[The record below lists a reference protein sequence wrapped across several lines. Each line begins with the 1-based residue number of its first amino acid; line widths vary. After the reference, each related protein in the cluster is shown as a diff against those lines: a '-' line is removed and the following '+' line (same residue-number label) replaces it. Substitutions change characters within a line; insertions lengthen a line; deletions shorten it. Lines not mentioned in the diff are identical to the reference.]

1 MAIFASQ
8 IYQSLDREMA
18 EPSRLRLLLAITQL
32 AQSLKPLENS
42 PVTEIPKKT
51 SARSAKLASIPLSVA
66 GRGALG
72 IGRQLIGQS
81 PEYAFADLQEKTAEQ
96 VFKVL
101 GELKGVAM
109 KFGQALSVFEAAL
122 PEEIAKPYRETLTKL
137 QEAAPPLPARVVHKV
152 LAKEL
157 GEDWRDNFADFND
170 TPAASASIGQ
180 VHRGI
185 WKDGRAVAVKVQYPG
200 AAEALVSDLNQIQ
213 RFSKIFGLFMPGLEM
228 KPLLEELRA
237 RIIEE
242 VDYRYEAQ
250 AQEACWN
257 AYENDPDIAIP
268 KVVAVSDRV
277 LVSEWLDGTPLS
289 RIIAA
294 GTQEERNNAGIKLAR
309 FHFTAPMRAGLLHAD
324 PHPGNF
330 RVLKDGRL
338 GVLDFGA
345 CNRLPN
351 GFPEPFKRLLRNA
364 LEGDAIALY
373 NGFKADGFILPDV
386 DVDPQLVL
394 DYLLPLVEPLRTPY
408 FTYTREWLR
417 DQSARVG
424 DPRNPTAKIGF
435 QLNLPAE
442 YMLIHRVTLGT
453 TGIFCQLRAQGNFRD
468 EALSWF
474 PEITPTSLQTI
485 S

>member
-1 MAIFASQ
+1 
-8 IYQSLDREMA
+8 MA
-18 EPSRLRLLLAITQL
+18 E
-32 AQSLKPLENS
+32 
-42 PVTEIPKKT
+42 IPQKT

-81 PEYAFADLQEKTAEQ
+81 PQFAFADLQEKTAEQ

-101 GELKGVAM
+101 GELKGGAM

-137 QEAAPPLPARVVHKV
+137 QESAPPLPARVVHKV

-157 GEDWRDNFADFND
+157 GEDWRDNFASFDD

-180 VHRGI
+180 VHRGV

-200 AAEALVSDLNQIQ
+200 AAEALISDLNQIQ

-242 VDYRYEAQ
+242 VDYRYEAK
-250 AQEACWN
+250 AQEACWF
-257 AYENDPDIAIP
+257 AYESDPDIAIP

-277 LVSEWLDGTPLS
+277 LVSEWLDGIPLA
-289 RIIAA
+289 RVIAE
-294 GTQEERNNAGIKLAR
+294 GTQAERNNAGIKLAR

-330 RVLKDGRL
+330 RVLKDGRV

-364 LEGDAIALY
+364 LEGDAVALY
-373 NGFKADGFILPDV
+373 EGFKADGFILPDV

-408 FTYTREWLR
+408 FEYTREWLR
-417 DQSARVG
+417 EQSARVG

-474 PEITPTSLQTI
+474 PEITPTSLQNA
-485 S
+485 

>member
-1 MAIFASQ
+1 VSDELPQ
-8 IYQSLDREMA
+8 G
-18 EPSRLRLLLAITQL
+18 
-32 AQSLKPLENS
+32 
-42 PVTEIPKKT
+42 T
-51 SARSAKLASIPLSVA
+51 SKRSAKMASIPLSLA
-66 GRGALG
+66 GRGAIG
-72 IGRQLIGQS
+72 FGRQLIGQS
-81 PEYAFADLQEKTAEQ
+81 PDFAFADLQEKTAEQ

-101 GELKGVAM
+101 GELKGGAM

-122 PEEIAKPYRETLTKL
+122 PEKIAKPYRETLVKL

-157 GEDWRDNFADFND
+157 GEHWRDNFAEFND

-180 VHRGI
+180 VHKGI
-185 WKDGRAVAVKVQYPG
+185 WKDGRSVAVKIQYPG
-200 AAEALVSDLNQIQ
+200 AKEALISDLNQIQ
-213 RFSKIFGLFMPGLEM
+213 RFAKIFQLLLPGVEM
-228 KPLLEELRA
+228 KPLLEELKA

-242 VDYRYEAQ
+242 VDYRYEAS
-250 AQEACWN
+250 AQSACFEA
-257 AYENDPDIAIP
+257 YKGDSDIAIP
-268 KVVAVSDRV
+268 EVIMATDRV
-277 LVSEWLDGTPLS
+277 LVSQWLEGTPLS
-289 RIIAA
+289 KVIAD
-294 GTQEERNNAGIKLAR
+294 GTQDERNNAGIRLAR

-373 NGFKADGFILPDV
+373 NGFKEDGFILSNVEVSPE
-386 DVDPQLVL
+386 LVL
-394 DYLLPLVEPLRTPY
+394 DYLLPLVEPLRTDY
-408 FTYTREWLR
+408 FAYTRDWLR
-417 DQSARVG
+417 TQSVRVG

-435 QLNLPAE
+435 QLNLPPE
-442 YMLIHRVTLGT
+442 YVLIHRVTLGT
-453 TGIFCQLRAQGNFRD
+453 TGIFCQLRAEGNFRD

-474 PEITPTSLQTI
+474 PEITPSHLQK

>member
-1 MAIFASQ
+1 MPVS
-8 IYQSLDREMA
+8 E
-18 EPSRLRLLLAITQL
+18 QL
-32 AQSLKPLENS
+32 PQG
-42 PVTEIPKKT
+42 T
-51 SARSAKLASIPLSVA
+51 SKRSAKMASIPLSLA
-66 GRGALG
+66 GRGAIG
-72 IGRQLIGQS
+72 FGRQLIGQS
-81 PEYAFADLQEKTAEQ
+81 PDFAFADLQEKTAEQ
-96 VFKVL
+96 IFKVL
-101 GELKGVAM
+101 GELKGGAM

-122 PEEIAKPYRETLTKL
+122 PEDIAKPYRETLVKL

-157 GEDWRDNFADFND
+157 GEHWRDNFAEFND

-180 VHRGI
+180 VHKGL
-185 WKDGRAVAVKVQYPG
+185 WKDGRAVAVKIQYPG
-200 AAEALVSDLNQIQ
+200 AKEALISDLNQIQ
-213 RFSKIFGLFMPGLEM
+213 RFAKIFQLLLPGVEM
-228 KPLLEELRA
+228 KPLLEELKA

-242 VDYRYEAQ
+242 VDYRYEAS
-250 AQEACWN
+250 AQSACFEA
-257 AYENDPDIAIP
+257 YKGDSDIAIP
-268 KVVAVSDRV
+268 EVIMATDRV
-277 LVSEWLDGTPLS
+277 LVSQWLEGTPLS
-289 RIIAA
+289 KVITD
-294 GTQEERNNAGIKLAR
+294 GTQEERNNAGIRLAR

-373 NGFKADGFILPDV
+373 NGFKEDGFILADV
-386 DVDPQLVL
+386 EVSPELVL
-394 DYLLPLVEPLRTPY
+394 DYLLPLVEPLRTDY
-408 FTYTREWLR
+408 FAYSRDWLR
-417 DQSARVG
+417 TQSVRVG

-435 QLNLPAE
+435 QLNLPPE
-442 YMLIHRVTLGT
+442 YVLIHRVTLGT
-453 TGIFCQLRAQGNFRD
+453 TGIFCQLRAEGNFRD

-474 PEITPTSLQTI
+474 PEITPSHLQK

>member
-1 MAIFASQ
+1 
-8 IYQSLDREMA
+8 MA
-18 EPSRLRLLLAITQL
+18 ELDEA
-32 AQSLKPLENS
+32 
-42 PVTEIPKKT
+42 TEIPKSGKV
-51 SARSAKLASIPLSVA
+51 RGAKLASLPLSLA
-66 GRGALG
+66 GRSAVGF
-72 IGRQLIGQS
+72 GRQLVGQS
-81 PEYAFADLQEKTAEQ
+81 GSLVFQEIQEKTAEQ

-101 GELKGVAM
+101 GELKGGAM

-137 QEAAPPLPARVVHKV
+137 QEAAPPLPTRVVHAV

-157 GEDWRDNFADFND
+157 GEDWRDNFSEFTDK
-170 TPAASASIGQ
+170 PAASASIGQ
-180 VHRGI
+180 VHKAK
-185 WKDGRAVAVKVQYPG
+185 WKDGRAVAVKIQYPG
-200 AAEALVSDLNQIQ
+200 AAEALISDLNQIQ
-213 RFSKIFGLFMPGLEM
+213 RFAKIFQLVLPGLEM

-242 VDYRYEAQ
+242 VDYRFEAQ

-257 AYENDPDIAIP
+257 AFENDPDIAIP
-268 KVVAVSDRV
+268 KVVQATDRV
-277 LVSEWLDGTPLS
+277 LVSEWLEGIPLAKV
-289 RIIAA
+289 IEK
-294 GTQEERNNAGIKLAR
+294 GNQQERNNAGIRLAR
-309 FHFTAPMRAGLLHAD
+309 FHFTAPTRAGLLHAD

-330 RVLKDGRL
+330 RVLADGRL

-373 NGFKADGFILPDV
+373 NGFKEDGFILADV

-394 DYLLPLVEPLRTPY
+394 DYLLPLVEPLRTEH
-408 FTYTREWLR
+408 FAYTREWLR
-417 DQSARVG
+417 EQSVRVG

-435 QLNLPAE
+435 QLNLPPE
-442 YMLIHRVTLGT
+442 YVLIHRVTLGT
-453 TGIFCQLRAQGNFRD
+453 TGIFCQLRAAGNFRD

-474 PEITPTSLQTI
+474 PEITPSHLQ
-485 S
+485 SSPA

>member
-1 MAIFASQ
+1 MQVS
-8 IYQSLDREMA
+8 E
-18 EPSRLRLLLAITQL
+18 QL
-32 AQSLKPLENS
+32 PQG
-42 PVTEIPKKT
+42 T
-51 SARSAKLASIPLSVA
+51 SKRSAKMASIPLSLA
-66 GRGALG
+66 GRGAIG
-72 IGRQLIGQS
+72 FGRQLIGQS
-81 PEYAFADLQEKTAEQ
+81 PDFAFADLQEKTAEQ
-96 VFKVL
+96 IFKVL
-101 GELKGVAM
+101 GELKGGAM

-122 PEEIAKPYRETLTKL
+122 PEEIAKPYRETLVKL

-157 GEDWRDNFADFND
+157 GEHWRDNFAEFND

-180 VHRGI
+180 VHKGI
-185 WKDGRAVAVKVQYPG
+185 WKDGREVAVKIQYPG
-200 AAEALVSDLNQIQ
+200 AKEALISDLNQIQ
-213 RFSKIFGLFMPGLEM
+213 RFAKIFQLLLPGVEM
-228 KPLLEELRA
+228 KPLLEELKA

-242 VDYRYEAQ
+242 VDYRYEAS
-250 AQEACWN
+250 AQSACFEA
-257 AYENDPDIAIP
+257 YKGDSDIAIP
-268 KVVAVSDRV
+268 EVIMATDRV
-277 LVSEWLDGTPLS
+277 LVSQWLEGTPLS
-289 RIIAA
+289 KVIAD
-294 GTQEERNNAGIKLAR
+294 GTQDERNNAGIRLAR

-373 NGFKADGFILPDV
+373 KGFKEDGFILSDV
-386 DVDPQLVL
+386 EVSPELVL
-394 DYLLPLVEPLRTPY
+394 DYLLPLVEPLRTDY
-408 FTYTREWLR
+408 FAYSRDWLR
-417 DQSARVG
+417 TQSVRVG

-435 QLNLPAE
+435 QLNLPPE
-442 YMLIHRVTLGT
+442 YVLIHRVTLGT
-453 TGIFCQLRAQGNFRD
+453 TGIFCQLRAEGNFRD

-474 PEITPTSLQTI
+474 PEITPSHLQR

>member
-1 MAIFASQ
+1 MQVS
-8 IYQSLDREMA
+8 E
-18 EPSRLRLLLAITQL
+18 QL
-32 AQSLKPLENS
+32 PQG
-42 PVTEIPKKT
+42 T
-51 SARSAKLASIPLSVA
+51 SKRSAKMASIPLSLA
-66 GRGALG
+66 GRGAIG
-72 IGRQLIGQS
+72 FGRQLIGQS
-81 PEYAFADLQEKTAEQ
+81 PDFAFADLQEKTAEQ
-96 VFKVL
+96 IFKVL
-101 GELKGVAM
+101 GELKGGAM

-122 PEEIAKPYRETLTKL
+122 PEEIAKPYRETLVKL

-157 GEDWRDNFADFND
+157 GEHWRDNFAEFND

-180 VHRGI
+180 VHKGI
-185 WKDGRAVAVKVQYPG
+185 WKDGREVAVKIQYPG
-200 AAEALVSDLNQIQ
+200 AKEALISDLNQIQ
-213 RFSKIFGLFMPGLEM
+213 RFAKIFQLLLPGVEM
-228 KPLLEELRA
+228 KPLLEELKA

-242 VDYRYEAQ
+242 VDYRYEAS
-250 AQEACWN
+250 AQSACFEA
-257 AYENDPDIAIP
+257 YKGDSDIAIP
-268 KVVAVSDRV
+268 EVIMATDRV
-277 LVSEWLDGTPLS
+277 LVSQWLEGTPLS
-289 RIIAA
+289 KVIAD
-294 GTQEERNNAGIKLAR
+294 GTQDERNNAGIRLAR

-373 NGFKADGFILPDV
+373 NGFKEDGFILSDV
-386 DVDPQLVL
+386 EVSPELVL
-394 DYLLPLVEPLRTPY
+394 DYLLPLVEPLRTDY
-408 FTYTREWLR
+408 FAYSRDWLR
-417 DQSARVG
+417 TQSVRVG

-435 QLNLPAE
+435 QLNLPPE
-442 YMLIHRVTLGT
+442 YVLIHRVTLGT
-453 TGIFCQLRAQGNFRD
+453 TGIFCQLRAEGNFRD

-474 PEITPTSLQTI
+474 PEITPSHLQR

>member
-1 MAIFASQ
+1 MSV
-8 IYQSLDREMA
+8 SE
-18 EPSRLRLLLAITQL
+18 QL
-32 AQSLKPLENS
+32 PQG
-42 PVTEIPKKT
+42 T
-51 SARSAKLASIPLSVA
+51 SKRSAKMASIPLSLA
-66 GRGALG
+66 GRGAMG
-72 IGRQLIGQS
+72 FGRQLIGQS
-81 PEYAFADLQEKTAEQ
+81 PDFAFADLQEKTAEQ
-96 VFKVL
+96 IFKVL
-101 GELKGVAM
+101 GELKGGAM

-122 PEEIAKPYRETLTKL
+122 PEEIAKPYRETLVKL

-157 GEDWRDNFADFND
+157 GEHWRDNFAEFND

-180 VHRGI
+180 VHKGI
-185 WKDGRAVAVKVQYPG
+185 WKDGRAVAVKIQYPG
-200 AAEALVSDLNQIQ
+200 AKEALISDLNQIQ
-213 RFSKIFGLFMPGLEM
+213 RFAKIFQLLLPGVEM
-228 KPLLEELRA
+228 KPLLEELKA

-242 VDYRYEAQ
+242 VDYRYEAS
-250 AQEACWN
+250 AQSACFEA
-257 AYENDPDIAIP
+257 YKGDSDIAIP
-268 KVVAVSDRV
+268 EVIMATDRV
-277 LVSEWLDGTPLS
+277 LVSQWLEGTPLS
-289 RIIAA
+289 KVIAD
-294 GTQEERNNAGIKLAR
+294 GTQEERNNAGIRLAR

-373 NGFKADGFILPDV
+373 NGFKEDGFILADV
-386 DVDPQLVL
+386 EVSPELVL
-394 DYLLPLVEPLRTPY
+394 DYLLPLVEPLRTDY
-408 FTYTREWLR
+408 FAYSRDWLR
-417 DQSARVG
+417 TQSVRVG

-435 QLNLPAE
+435 QLNLPPE
-442 YMLIHRVTLGT
+442 YVLIHRVTLGT
-453 TGIFCQLRAQGNFRD
+453 TGIFCQLRAEGNFRD

-474 PEITPTSLQTI
+474 PEITPSHLQK

>member
-1 MAIFASQ
+1 MRVS
-8 IYQSLDREMA
+8 E
-18 EPSRLRLLLAITQL
+18 QL
-32 AQSLKPLENS
+32 PQG
-42 PVTEIPKKT
+42 T
-51 SARSAKLASIPLSVA
+51 SKRSAKMASIPLSLA
-66 GRGALG
+66 GRGAIG
-72 IGRQLIGQS
+72 FGRQLIGQS
-81 PEYAFADLQEKTAEQ
+81 PDFAFADLQEKTAEQ
-96 VFKVL
+96 IFKVL
-101 GELKGVAM
+101 GELKGGAM

-122 PEEIAKPYRETLTKL
+122 PEDIAKPYRETLVKL

-157 GEDWRDNFADFND
+157 GEHWRDNFAEFND

-180 VHRGI
+180 VHKGL
-185 WKDGRAVAVKVQYPG
+185 WKDGRAVAVKIQYPG
-200 AAEALVSDLNQIQ
+200 AKEALISDLNQIQ
-213 RFSKIFGLFMPGLEM
+213 RFAKIFQLLLPGVEM
-228 KPLLEELRA
+228 KPLLEELKA

-242 VDYRYEAQ
+242 VDYRYEAS
-250 AQEACWN
+250 AQSACFEA
-257 AYENDPDIAIP
+257 YKGDSDIAIP
-268 KVVAVSDRV
+268 EVIMATDRV
-277 LVSEWLDGTPLS
+277 LVSQWLEGTPLS
-289 RIIAA
+289 KVITD
-294 GTQEERNNAGIKLAR
+294 GTQDERNNAGIRLAR

-373 NGFKADGFILPDV
+373 NGFKEDGFILSDV
-386 DVDPQLVL
+386 EVSPELVL
-394 DYLLPLVEPLRTPY
+394 DYLLPLVEPLRTDY
-408 FTYTREWLR
+408 FAYSRDWLR
-417 DQSARVG
+417 TQSVRVG

-435 QLNLPAE
+435 QLNLPPE
-442 YMLIHRVTLGT
+442 YVLIHRVTLGT
-453 TGIFCQLRAQGNFRD
+453 TGIFCQLRAEGNFRD

-474 PEITPTSLQTI
+474 PEITPSHLQK

>member
-1 MAIFASQ
+1 VQVS
-8 IYQSLDREMA
+8 E
-18 EPSRLRLLLAITQL
+18 QL
-32 AQSLKPLENS
+32 PQG
-42 PVTEIPKKT
+42 T
-51 SARSAKLASIPLSVA
+51 SKRSAKMASIPLSLA
-66 GRGALG
+66 GRGAIG
-72 IGRQLIGQS
+72 FGRQLIGQS
-81 PEYAFADLQEKTAEQ
+81 PDFAFADLQEKTAEQ
-96 VFKVL
+96 IFKVL
-101 GELKGVAM
+101 GELKGGAM

-122 PEEIAKPYRETLTKL
+122 PEEIAKPYRETLVKL

-157 GEDWRDNFADFND
+157 GEHWRDNFAEFND

-180 VHRGI
+180 VHKGI
-185 WKDGRAVAVKVQYPG
+185 WKDGRAVAVKIQYPG
-200 AAEALVSDLNQIQ
+200 AKEALISDLNQIQ
-213 RFSKIFGLFMPGLEM
+213 RFAKIFQLLLPGVEM
-228 KPLLEELRA
+228 KPLLEELKT

-242 VDYRYEAQ
+242 VDYRYEAS
-250 AQEACWN
+250 AQSACFEA
-257 AYENDPDIAIP
+257 YKDDSDIAIP
-268 KVVAVSDRV
+268 EVIMATDRV
-277 LVSEWLDGTPLS
+277 LVSQWLEGTPLS
-289 RIIAA
+289 KVIAD
-294 GTQEERNNAGIKLAR
+294 GTQQERNNAGIRLAR

-373 NGFKADGFILPDV
+373 NGFKEDGFILSDV
-386 DVDPQLVL
+386 EVDPKLVL
-394 DYLLPLVEPLRTPY
+394 DYLLPLVEPLRTDY
-408 FTYTREWLR
+408 FAYSRDWLR
-417 DQSARVG
+417 TQSLRVG

-442 YMLIHRVTLGT
+442 YVLIHRVTLGT
-453 TGIFCQLRAQGNFRD
+453 TGIFCQLRAEGNFRD

-474 PEITPTSLQTI
+474 PEITPSHLQR

>member
-1 MAIFASQ
+1 M
-8 IYQSLDREMA
+8 
-18 EPSRLRLLLAITQL
+18 
-32 AQSLKPLENS
+32 
-42 PVTEIPKKT
+42 PVSEELPQGT
-51 SARSAKLASIPLSVA
+51 SKRSAKMASIPLSLA
-66 GRGALG
+66 GRGAIG
-72 IGRQLIGQS
+72 FGRQLIGQS
-81 PEYAFADLQEKTAEQ
+81 PDFAFADLQEKTAEQ
-96 VFKVL
+96 IFKVL
-101 GELKGVAM
+101 GELKGGAM

-122 PEEIAKPYRETLTKL
+122 PEDIAKPYRETLVKL

-157 GEDWRDNFADFND
+157 GEHWRDNFAEFND

-180 VHRGI
+180 VHKGI
-185 WKDGRAVAVKVQYPG
+185 WKDGRAVAVKIQYPG
-200 AAEALVSDLNQIQ
+200 AKEALISDLNQIQ
-213 RFSKIFGLFMPGLEM
+213 RFAKIFQLLLPGVEM
-228 KPLLEELRA
+228 KPLLEELKA

-242 VDYRYEAQ
+242 VDYRYEAS
-250 AQEACWN
+250 AQSACFEA
-257 AYENDPDIAIP
+257 YKGDSDIAIP
-268 KVVAVSDRV
+268 EVIMATDRV
-277 LVSEWLDGTPLS
+277 LVSQWLEGTPLS
-289 RIIAA
+289 KVITD
-294 GTQEERNNAGIKLAR
+294 GTQEERNSAGIRLAR

-373 NGFKADGFILPDV
+373 NGFKEDGFILADV
-386 DVDPQLVL
+386 EVSPELVL
-394 DYLLPLVEPLRTPY
+394 DYLLPLVEPLRTDY
-408 FTYTREWLR
+408 FSYSRDWLR
-417 DQSARVG
+417 TQSVRVG

-435 QLNLPAE
+435 QLNLPPE
-442 YMLIHRVTLGT
+442 YVLIHRVTLGT
-453 TGIFCQLRAQGNFRD
+453 TGIFCQLRAEGNFRD

-474 PEITPTSLQTI
+474 PEITPSHLQK

>member
-1 MAIFASQ
+1 MS
-8 IYQSLDREMA
+8 E
-18 EPSRLRLLLAITQL
+18 QL
-32 AQSLKPLENS
+32 PQG
-42 PVTEIPKKT
+42 T
-51 SARSAKLASIPLSVA
+51 SKRSAKMASIPLSLA
-66 GRGALG
+66 GRGAIG
-72 IGRQLIGQS
+72 FGRQLIGQS
-81 PEYAFADLQEKTAEQ
+81 PDFAFADLQEKTAEQ
-96 VFKVL
+96 IFKVL
-101 GELKGVAM
+101 GELKGGAM

-122 PEEIAKPYRETLTKL
+122 PEEIAKPYRETLVKL

-157 GEDWRDNFADFND
+157 GEHWRDNFAEFND

-180 VHRGI
+180 VHKGI
-185 WKDGRAVAVKVQYPG
+185 WKDGREVAVKIQYPG
-200 AAEALVSDLNQIQ
+200 AKEALISDLNQIQ
-213 RFSKIFGLFMPGLEM
+213 RFAKIFQLLLPGVEM
-228 KPLLEELRA
+228 KPLLEELKA

-242 VDYRYEAQ
+242 VDYRYEAS
-250 AQEACWN
+250 AQSACFEA
-257 AYENDPDIAIP
+257 YKGDSDIAIP
-268 KVVAVSDRV
+268 EVIMATDRV
-277 LVSEWLDGTPLS
+277 LVSQWLEGTPLS
-289 RIIAA
+289 KVIAD
-294 GTQEERNNAGIKLAR
+294 GTQDERNNAGIRLAR

-373 NGFKADGFILPDV
+373 NGFKEDGFILSDV
-386 DVDPQLVL
+386 EVNPELVL
-394 DYLLPLVEPLRTPY
+394 DYLLPLVEPLRTDY
-408 FTYTREWLR
+408 FAYSRDWLR
-417 DQSARVG
+417 TQSVRVG

-435 QLNLPAE
+435 QLNLPPE
-442 YMLIHRVTLGT
+442 YVLIHRVTLGT
-453 TGIFCQLRAQGNFRD
+453 TGIFCQLRAEGNFRD

-474 PEITPTSLQTI
+474 PEITPSHLQK

>member
-1 MAIFASQ
+1 MAVS
-8 IYQSLDREMA
+8 E
-18 EPSRLRLLLAITQL
+18 QL
-32 AQSLKPLENS
+32 PQG
-42 PVTEIPKKT
+42 T
-51 SARSAKLASIPLSVA
+51 SKRSAKMASIPLSLA
-66 GRGALG
+66 GRGAIG
-72 IGRQLIGQS
+72 FGRQLIGQS
-81 PEYAFADLQEKTAEQ
+81 PDFAFADLQEKTAEQ
-96 VFKVL
+96 IFKVL
-101 GELKGVAM
+101 GELKGGAM

-122 PEEIAKPYRETLTKL
+122 PEDIAKPYRETLVKL

-157 GEDWRDNFADFND
+157 GEHWRDNFAEFND

-180 VHRGI
+180 VHKGL
-185 WKDGRAVAVKVQYPG
+185 WKDGRAVAVKIQYPG
-200 AAEALVSDLNQIQ
+200 AKEALISDLNQIQ
-213 RFSKIFGLFMPGLEM
+213 RFAKIFQLLLPGVEM
-228 KPLLEELRA
+228 KPLLEELKA

-242 VDYRYEAQ
+242 VDYRYEAS
-250 AQEACWN
+250 AQSACFEA
-257 AYENDPDIAIP
+257 YKGDSDIAIP
-268 KVVAVSDRV
+268 EVIMATDRV
-277 LVSEWLDGTPLS
+277 LVSQWLEGTPLS
-289 RIIAA
+289 KVITD
-294 GTQEERNNAGIKLAR
+294 GTQEERNSAGIRLAR

-373 NGFKADGFILPDV
+373 NGFKEDGFILADV
-386 DVDPQLVL
+386 EVSPELVL
-394 DYLLPLVEPLRTPY
+394 DYLLPLVEPLRTDY
-408 FTYTREWLR
+408 FAYSRDWLR
-417 DQSARVG
+417 TQSVRVG

-435 QLNLPAE
+435 QLNLPPE
-442 YMLIHRVTLGT
+442 YVLIHRVTLGT
-453 TGIFCQLRAQGNFRD
+453 TGIFCQLRAEGNFRD

-474 PEITPTSLQTI
+474 PEITPSHLQK

>member
-1 MAIFASQ
+1 MQVS
-8 IYQSLDREMA
+8 E
-18 EPSRLRLLLAITQL
+18 QL
-32 AQSLKPLENS
+32 PQG
-42 PVTEIPKKT
+42 T
-51 SARSAKLASIPLSVA
+51 SKRSAKMASIPLSLA
-66 GRGALG
+66 GRGAIG
-72 IGRQLIGQS
+72 FGRQLIGQS
-81 PEYAFADLQEKTAEQ
+81 PDFAFADLQEKTAEQ
-96 VFKVL
+96 IFKVL
-101 GELKGVAM
+101 GELKGGAM

-122 PEEIAKPYRETLTKL
+122 PEEIAKPYRETLVKL

-157 GEDWRDNFADFND
+157 GEHWRDNFAEFND

-180 VHRGI
+180 VHKGI
-185 WKDGRAVAVKVQYPG
+185 WKDGREVAVKIQYPG
-200 AAEALVSDLNQIQ
+200 AKEALISDLNQIQ
-213 RFSKIFGLFMPGLEM
+213 RFAKIFQLLLPGVEM
-228 KPLLEELRA
+228 KPLLEELKA

-242 VDYRYEAQ
+242 VDYRYEAS
-250 AQEACWN
+250 AQSACFEA
-257 AYENDPDIAIP
+257 YKGDSDIAIP
-268 KVVAVSDRV
+268 EVIMATDRV
-277 LVSEWLDGTPLS
+277 LVSQWLEGTPLS
-289 RIIAA
+289 KVIAD
-294 GTQEERNNAGIKLAR
+294 GTQDERNNAGIRLAR

-373 NGFKADGFILPDV
+373 NGFKEDGFILSDV
-386 DVDPQLVL
+386 EVSPELVL
-394 DYLLPLVEPLRTPY
+394 DYLLPLVEPLRTDY
-408 FTYTREWLR
+408 FAYSRDWLR
-417 DQSARVG
+417 TQSVRVG

-435 QLNLPAE
+435 QLNLPPE
-442 YMLIHRVTLGT
+442 YVLIHRVTLGT
-453 TGIFCQLRAQGNFRD
+453 TGIFCQLRAEGNFRD

-474 PEITPTSLQTI
+474 PEITPSHLQK

>member
-1 MAIFASQ
+1 MKVSEELPQ
-8 IYQSLDREMA
+8 G
-18 EPSRLRLLLAITQL
+18 
-32 AQSLKPLENS
+32 
-42 PVTEIPKKT
+42 T
-51 SARSAKLASIPLSVA
+51 SKRSAKMASIPLSLA
-66 GRGALG
+66 GRGAIG
-72 IGRQLIGQS
+72 FGRQLIGQS
-81 PEYAFADLQEKTAEQ
+81 PDFAFADLQEKTAEQ
-96 VFKVL
+96 IFKVL
-101 GELKGVAM
+101 GELKGGAM

-122 PEEIAKPYRETLTKL
+122 PEDIAKPYRETLVKL

-157 GEDWRDNFADFND
+157 GEHWRDNFAEFND

-180 VHRGI
+180 VHKGI
-185 WKDGRAVAVKVQYPG
+185 WKDGRAVAVKIQYPG
-200 AAEALVSDLNQIQ
+200 AKEALISDLNQIQ
-213 RFSKIFGLFMPGLEM
+213 RFAKIFQLLLPGVEM
-228 KPLLEELRA
+228 KPLLEELKA

-242 VDYRYEAQ
+242 VDYRYEAS
-250 AQEACWN
+250 AQSACFD
-257 AYENDPDIAIP
+257 AYKGDSDIAIP
-268 KVVAVSDRV
+268 EVIMATDRV
-277 LVSEWLDGTPLS
+277 LVSQWLEGTPLS
-289 RIIAA
+289 KVITD
-294 GTQEERNNAGIKLAR
+294 GTQEERNSAGIRLAR

-373 NGFKADGFILPDV
+373 NGFKEDGFILADV
-386 DVDPQLVL
+386 EVSPELVL
-394 DYLLPLVEPLRTPY
+394 DYLLPLVEPLRTDY
-408 FTYTREWLR
+408 FAYSRDWLR
-417 DQSARVG
+417 TQSVRVG

-435 QLNLPAE
+435 QLNLPPE
-442 YMLIHRVTLGT
+442 YVLIHRVTLGT
-453 TGIFCQLRAQGNFRD
+453 TGIFCQLRAEGNFRD

-474 PEITPTSLQTI
+474 PEITPSHLQK

>member
-1 MAIFASQ
+1 MRVS
-8 IYQSLDREMA
+8 E
-18 EPSRLRLLLAITQL
+18 QL
-32 AQSLKPLENS
+32 PQG
-42 PVTEIPKKT
+42 T
-51 SARSAKLASIPLSVA
+51 SKRSAKMASIPLSLA
-66 GRGALG
+66 GRGAIG
-72 IGRQLIGQS
+72 FGRQLIGQS
-81 PEYAFADLQEKTAEQ
+81 PDFAFADLQEKTAEQ
-96 VFKVL
+96 IFKVL
-101 GELKGVAM
+101 GELKGGAM

-122 PEEIAKPYRETLTKL
+122 PEDIAKPYRETLVKL

-157 GEDWRDNFADFND
+157 GEHWRDNFAEFND

-180 VHRGI
+180 VHKGL
-185 WKDGRAVAVKVQYPG
+185 WKDGRAVAVKIQYPG
-200 AAEALVSDLNQIQ
+200 AKEALISDLNQIQ
-213 RFSKIFGLFMPGLEM
+213 RFAKIFQLLLPGVEM
-228 KPLLEELRA
+228 KPLLEELKA

-242 VDYRYEAQ
+242 VDYRYEAS
-250 AQEACWN
+250 AQSACFEA
-257 AYENDPDIAIP
+257 YKGDSDIAIP
-268 KVVAVSDRV
+268 EVIMATDRV
-277 LVSEWLDGTPLS
+277 LVSQWLEGTPLS
-289 RIIAA
+289 KVITD
-294 GTQEERNNAGIKLAR
+294 GTQEERNNAGIRLAR

-373 NGFKADGFILPDV
+373 NGFKEDGFILSDV
-386 DVDPQLVL
+386 EVNPELVL
-394 DYLLPLVEPLRTPY
+394 DYLLPLVEPLRTDY
-408 FTYTREWLR
+408 FAYSRDWLR
-417 DQSARVG
+417 TQSVRVG

-435 QLNLPAE
+435 QLNLPPE
-442 YMLIHRVTLGT
+442 YVLIHRVTLGT
-453 TGIFCQLRAQGNFRD
+453 TGIFCQLRAEGNFRD

-474 PEITPTSLQTI
+474 PEITPSHLQK

>member
-1 MAIFASQ
+1 MQVS
-8 IYQSLDREMA
+8 E
-18 EPSRLRLLLAITQL
+18 QL
-32 AQSLKPLENS
+32 PQG
-42 PVTEIPKKT
+42 T
-51 SARSAKLASIPLSVA
+51 SKRSAKMASIPLSLA
-66 GRGALG
+66 GRGAIG
-72 IGRQLIGQS
+72 FGRQLIGQS
-81 PEYAFADLQEKTAEQ
+81 PDFAFADMQEKTAEQ
-96 VFKVL
+96 IFKVL
-101 GELKGVAM
+101 GELKGGAM

-122 PEEIAKPYRETLTKL
+122 PEEIAKPYRETLVKL

-157 GEDWRDNFADFND
+157 GEHWRDNFAEFND

-180 VHRGI
+180 VHKGI
-185 WKDGRAVAVKVQYPG
+185 WKDGREVAVKIQYPG
-200 AAEALVSDLNQIQ
+200 AKEALISDLNQIQ
-213 RFSKIFGLFMPGLEM
+213 RFAKIFQLLLPGVEM
-228 KPLLEELRA
+228 KPLLEELKA

-242 VDYRYEAQ
+242 VDYRYEAS
-250 AQEACWN
+250 AQSACFEA
-257 AYENDPDIAIP
+257 YKGDSDIAIP
-268 KVVAVSDRV
+268 EVIMATDRV
-277 LVSEWLDGTPLS
+277 LVSQWLEGTPLS
-289 RIIAA
+289 KVIAD
-294 GTQEERNNAGIKLAR
+294 GTQEERNNAGIRLAR

-373 NGFKADGFILPDV
+373 NGFKEDGFILSDV
-386 DVDPQLVL
+386 EVSPELVL
-394 DYLLPLVEPLRTPY
+394 DYLLPLVEPLRTDY
-408 FTYTREWLR
+408 FAYSRDWLR
-417 DQSARVG
+417 TQSVRVG

-435 QLNLPAE
+435 QLNLPPE
-442 YMLIHRVTLGT
+442 YVLIHRVTLGT
-453 TGIFCQLRAQGNFRD
+453 TGIFCQLRAEGNFRD

-474 PEITPTSLQTI
+474 PEITPSHLQK

>member
-1 MAIFASQ
+1 MSV
-8 IYQSLDREMA
+8 SE
-18 EPSRLRLLLAITQL
+18 QL
-32 AQSLKPLENS
+32 PQG
-42 PVTEIPKKT
+42 T
-51 SARSAKLASIPLSVA
+51 SKRSAKMASIPLSLA
-66 GRGALG
+66 GRGAMG
-72 IGRQLIGQS
+72 FGRQLIGQS
-81 PEYAFADLQEKTAEQ
+81 PDFAFADLQEKTAEQ
-96 VFKVL
+96 IFKVL
-101 GELKGVAM
+101 GELKGGAM

-122 PEEIAKPYRETLTKL
+122 PEEIAKPYRETLVKL

-157 GEDWRDNFADFND
+157 GEHWRDNFAEFND

-180 VHRGI
+180 VHKGI
-185 WKDGRAVAVKVQYPG
+185 WKDGRAVAVKIQYPG
-200 AAEALVSDLNQIQ
+200 AKEALISDLNQIQ
-213 RFSKIFGLFMPGLEM
+213 RFAKIFQLLLPGVEM
-228 KPLLEELRA
+228 KPLLEELKA

-242 VDYRYEAQ
+242 VDYRYEAS
-250 AQEACWN
+250 AQSACFEA
-257 AYENDPDIAIP
+257 YKGDSDIAIP
-268 KVVAVSDRV
+268 EVIMATDRV
-277 LVSEWLDGTPLS
+277 LVSQWLEGTPLS
-289 RIIAA
+289 KVIAA
-294 GTQEERNNAGIKLAR
+294 GTQEERNNAGIRLAR

-373 NGFKADGFILPDV
+373 NGFKEDGFILADV
-386 DVDPQLVL
+386 EVSPELVL
-394 DYLLPLVEPLRTPY
+394 DYLLPLVEPLRTDY
-408 FTYTREWLR
+408 FAYSRDWLR
-417 DQSARVG
+417 TQSVRVG

-435 QLNLPAE
+435 QLNLPPE
-442 YMLIHRVTLGT
+442 YVLIHRVTLGT
-453 TGIFCQLRAQGNFRD
+453 TGIFCQLRAEGNFRD

-474 PEITPTSLQTI
+474 PEITPSHLQK

>member
-1 MAIFASQ
+1 M
-8 IYQSLDREMA
+8 
-18 EPSRLRLLLAITQL
+18 
-32 AQSLKPLENS
+32 
-42 PVTEIPKKT
+42 PVSEELPQGT
-51 SARSAKLASIPLSVA
+51 SKRSAKMASIPLSLA
-66 GRGALG
+66 GRGAIG
-72 IGRQLIGQS
+72 FGRQLIGQS
-81 PEYAFADLQEKTAEQ
+81 PDFAFADLQEKTAEQ
-96 VFKVL
+96 IFKVL
-101 GELKGVAM
+101 GELKGGAM

-122 PEEIAKPYRETLTKL
+122 PEDIAKPYRETLVKL

-157 GEDWRDNFADFND
+157 GEHWRDNFAEFND

-180 VHRGI
+180 VHKGI
-185 WKDGRAVAVKVQYPG
+185 WKDGRAVAVKIQYPG
-200 AAEALVSDLNQIQ
+200 AKEALISDLNQIQ
-213 RFSKIFGLFMPGLEM
+213 RFAKIFQLLLPGVEM
-228 KPLLEELRA
+228 KPLLEELKA

-242 VDYRYEAQ
+242 VDYRYEAS
-250 AQEACWN
+250 AQSACFEA
-257 AYENDPDIAIP
+257 YKGDSDIAIP
-268 KVVAVSDRV
+268 EVIMATDRV
-277 LVSEWLDGTPLS
+277 LVSQWLEGTPLS
-289 RIIAA
+289 KVIAD
-294 GTQEERNNAGIKLAR
+294 GTQEERNNAGIRLAR

-373 NGFKADGFILPDV
+373 NGFKEDGFILSDV
-386 DVDPQLVL
+386 EVSPELVL
-394 DYLLPLVEPLRTPY
+394 DYLLPLVEPLRTDY
-408 FTYTREWLR
+408 FAYSRDWLR
-417 DQSARVG
+417 TQSVRVG

-435 QLNLPAE
+435 QLNLPPE
-442 YMLIHRVTLGT
+442 YVLIHRVTLGT
-453 TGIFCQLRAQGNFRD
+453 TGIFCQLRAEGNFRD

-474 PEITPTSLQTI
+474 PEITPSHLQK